1 MKVKSFVSKARI
13 PFHPVMSFISIFSPF
28 IHFLMTVFLTNFK
41 YLNLVVQFF
50 SLDLRFLFAFIA
62 DIHHLFNLN
71 LIFHFKFNVI
81 IKCWFTSIPF

>member
-1 MKVKSFVSKARI
+1 MKVKLFVSKARI
-13 PFHPVMSFISIFSPF
+13 PFHLVMSFISIFSPF

-62 DIHHLFNLN
+62 DILLFNLN
-71 LIFHFKFNVI
+71 LTSHFKFNVI